1 MIEFPKTIK
10 KKLLYIYIYM
20 HVDDTSMLEYI
31 ADRFKIGGVSVG
43 SRFSSFSHEKK

>member
-1 MIEFPKTIK
+1 
-10 KKLLYIYIYM
+10 M

-43 SRFSSFSHEKK
+43 SRFSSLLSRKKMT